1 LPTTPRG
8 DVGAWTYGAGKY
20 SPVSEVPIAKWNPN
34 ATSKRDE
41 KKGAWIS
48 CDGGAWY
55 PYNDAGKWPPLAQPQ
70 C

>member
-1 LPTTPRG
+1 
-8 DVGAWTYGAGKY
+8 
-20 SPVSEVPIAKWNPN
+20 VSEVPIAKWNPN